1 MTELQNLSTIQADT
15 PRKIPVDADHS
26 GIRLLV
32 VVAFI
37 VAGLGGYAVVNT
49 LIPNAGISLLA
60 ILSALFIAWAASQ
73 LTETLLRGRWRSGR
87 YLVLNERAVQLTRR
101 DGIEVDIQ
109 DSQPVQILM
118 WRFVVKQRARVPRGW
133 IMLACA
139 LEQNDVYLPIYT
151 FVSPEHFDQVPHN
164 ERFAALVSKKDAPKS
179 STARDIVLSGQQRR
193 LYIAEQHRWMDGAE
207 VTRDDFMNF
216 LDFLQ
221 SNFSRWMPSI

>member
-1 MTELQNLSTIQADT
+1 MTEMQSATRQPTDT
-15 PRKIPVDADHS
+15 LRKIPVDADHG

-32 VVAFI
+32 VLAFI
-37 VAGLGGYAVVNT
+37 AAGIGGYALVNAV
-49 LIPNAGISLLA
+49 IPNAGISLLA

-73 LTETLLRGRWRSGR
+73 LTETLLRGRWKSGR
-87 YLVLNERAVQLTRR
+87 YLVLQTGAVQLTRR
-101 DGIEVDIQ
+101 TTIEMGIQ
-109 DSQPVQILM
+109 DEQPVQVLM

-164 ERFAALVSKKDAPKS
+164 ERFAALISKKDAPKT
-179 STARDIVLSGQQRR
+179 STARDVVLSGQQRR
-193 LYIAEQHRWMDGAE
+193 LYVAEQHRWMDGAE
-207 VTRDDFMNF
+207 VTRDDFMDY

-221 SNFSRWMPSI
+221 GNFSRWMPPT